1 MAKANTVAYLVTDK
15 AISLSYNGT
24 NVFPGD
30 VVTDLPG
37 ESISWLLED
46 GLITLAPVAPTP
58 TPDPTPAESAP
69 VEGAPAPEESV
80 APDAS
85 AETDATN

>member
-15 AISLSYNGT
+15 AISLSYNGK

-30 VVTDLPG
+30 IVSDFPG

-69 VEGAPAPEESV
+69 VEDAPASDV
-80 APDAS
+80 S
-85 AETDATN
+85 AETGATN